1 MSSQQLEKRMRDDG
15 YSYDFVS
22 KGGTRQM
29 INMCVAEVTTQ
40 VVLRVESNE
49 LMSCSAVHV
58 QCGRRYED

>member
-1 MSSQQLEKRMRDDG
+1 MRDDG